1 MRLAS
6 LLRDIRVDKGMN
18 QTQLA
23 HQLDRPQSYISRYE
37 TGQTRLD
44 LPELRLVCEGMGI
57 SLQEIIASFEESD
70 EA

>member
-1 MRLAS
+1 
-6 LLRDIRVDKGMN
+6 MN

>member
-6 LLRDIRVDKGMN
+6 LLRDIRVGKGMN